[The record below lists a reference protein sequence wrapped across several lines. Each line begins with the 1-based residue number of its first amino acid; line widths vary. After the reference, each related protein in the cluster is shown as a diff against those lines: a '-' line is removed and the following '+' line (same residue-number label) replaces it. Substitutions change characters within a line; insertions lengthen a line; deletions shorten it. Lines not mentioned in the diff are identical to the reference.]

1 VVVDLGKVDQ
11 VILEMVIHLQLAH
24 LREILEEQEMVL
36 LLTLVVEEEALELQ
50 VMQQHNQVEMQELEE
65 LV

>member
-24 LREILEEQEMVL
+24 LREILEEQELVL